1 MNVRT
6 TAFASLLALCAL
18 HGAQAQTFDDDPYFF
33 DPSFA
38 AQGVSLDG
46 IAGPNGTCL
55 EQTCEGVKVAR
66 LSNGDTVTAVEL
78 YSWHDDGV
86 GGGYQDDGDFAL
98 IRHDA
103 NGQRLAWTNPS
114 PGYAHYNDQYLLWP
128 NNDTSTGRMVS
139 RLVDVKVVD
148 GYIYVLYEYADG
160 SDSGSDRTRTGLTV
174 FDESGHFVQAKY
186 RLLCQIGECS
196 DSAIGL
202 ALLPG
207 YAEDKRLLAIGA
219 TYIYGNLADRG
230 IKVKGMVIEDG
241 IAWDNANFGDAN
253 SRTFFQPPETLC
265 RAEIRPCVYAFRNL
279 ATAIDPVDYNYAY
292 TYLVGNVK
300 WNNSGSD
307 PSGAD
312 NNVLVAKLGEDGYP
326 RNAFGTGGFAA
337 VAFNADGLWNDL
349 GMAVYAEH
357 QTQQDGEVAG
367 HVYVA
372 ANVGEKAIGV
382 ARLDPVDGGVDTSF
396 GNGGLSIKGGT
407 HCELQ
412 PPLIC
417 AFVNFPEDYAY
428 GMTRDGNRLVIVG
441 SHANTMVFGG
451 SPSRY
456 VSPMVAV
463 VRASDGA
470 FTDFGTQS
478 VQGEQAG
485 FVDVMALGGGRF
497 LAAGHTLTSGE
508 EPLALTARLL
518 PDRIFGSGM
527 EP

>member
-6 TAFASLLALCAL
+6 TAFASLLALGAL
-18 HGAQAQTFDDDPYFF
+18 QGAQAQAFDDDPFF
-33 DPSFA
+33 YDPAFA
-38 AQGVSLDG
+38 AQGISLDG
-46 IAGPNGTCL
+46 IAGPNNTCL
-55 EQTCEGVKVAR
+55 EQTCNSVKVAR
-66 LSNGDTVTAVEL
+66 LSNGDTVTAVQL

-103 NGQRLAWTNPS
+103 NGQRLAWANPS

-128 NNDTSTGRMVS
+128 NNDTSGGRMVS
-139 RLVDVKVVD
+139 RVVD
-148 GYIYVLYEYADG
+148 LKAVDGHVYVLYEYADG
-160 SDSGSDRTRTGLTV
+160 SDTGTDRTRTGLTV
-174 FDESGHFVQAKY
+174 FDENGQFVQAKY

-196 DSAIGL
+196 DQAIGL
-202 ALLPG
+202 AVLPG
-207 YAEDKRLLAIGA
+207 FDQDKRLLAVGA

-241 IAWDNANFGDAN
+241 IAWDDADFGDAN
-253 SRTFFQPPETLC
+253 SRTFLQPPESLC
-265 RAEIRPCVYAFRNL
+265 RPEVRPCVYAFRGL
-279 ATAIDPVDYNYAY
+279 ATATDPADYNYTY

-312 NNVLVAKLGEDGYP
+312 NNVLVAKLGEDGHP
-326 RNAFGTGGFAA
+326 RSAFGSSGFAP

-357 QTQQDGEVAG
+357 QTQQDGSIAG

-372 ANVGEKAIGV
+372 ANVGDKAVGV
-382 ARLDPVDGGVDTSF
+382 ARLDPLYGGVDASF
-396 GNGGLSIKGGT
+396 GSGGLAIKGGE

-417 AFVNFPEDYAY
+417 AFVNFPEDYVY
-428 GMTRDGNRLVIVG
+428 GMTRDGARLLLVG
-441 SHANTMVFGG
+441 SHANTMVLGG

-456 VSPMVAV
+456 VSPLVAV
-463 VRASDGA
+463 LRASDGH
-470 FTDFGTQS
+470 FTDFGQ
-478 VQGEQAG
+478 QGIPSEEG
-485 FVDVMALGGGRF
+485 MLRDVMALGNGRF
-497 LAAGHTLTSGE
+497 LAAGNTLTDDE

-518 PDRIFGSGM
+518 PDRVFGSGM
-527 EP
+527 E